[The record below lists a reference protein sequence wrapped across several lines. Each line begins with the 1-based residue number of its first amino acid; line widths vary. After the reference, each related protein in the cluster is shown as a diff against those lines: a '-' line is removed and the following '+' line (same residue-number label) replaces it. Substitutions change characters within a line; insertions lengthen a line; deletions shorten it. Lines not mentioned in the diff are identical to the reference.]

1 MLLADAYERLGR
13 PSFTYQQRLYPKLC
27 INLDNSKF
35 KCEVCELA
43 KNHQLPCPLS
53 NNRSEVPFSIIHM
66 DVWGPSKVNCL
77 SGARWFISFINN
89 CSRTTWV
96 YLLKGKSETIPILQ
110 KFYKMIQTQFGVQVR
125 VIRSNNGTEYFNESL
140 STFFTQNGIIHKSKC
155 VDTPQQNFVVEQKNR
170 HSLK

>member
-1 MLLADAYERLGR
+1 
-13 PSFTYQQRLYPKLC
+13 
-27 INLDNSKF
+27 
-35 KCEVCELA
+35 
-43 KNHQLPCPLS
+43 
-53 NNRSEVPFSIIHM
+53 M

-110 KFYKMIQTQFGVQVR
+110 KFYKMVQTQFGVQVR

-140 STFFTQNGIIHKSKC
+140 STFFTQNGIIHKSTC

-170 HSLK
+170 HLLEVA